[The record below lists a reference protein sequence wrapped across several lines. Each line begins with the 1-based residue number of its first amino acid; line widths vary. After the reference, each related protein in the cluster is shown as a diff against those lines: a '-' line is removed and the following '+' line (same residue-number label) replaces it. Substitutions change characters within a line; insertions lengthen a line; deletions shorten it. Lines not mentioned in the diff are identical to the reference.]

1 MKNNEYKSF
10 NEMNTR
16 EFLETVRYVPSKT
29 QQGDVY
35 TPNQPEANNLL
46 LALANCDKPEIFT
59 EAGDILVEANV
70 ANMVYENTMTGLG
83 QRMDKLLDKIRE
95 DETLAAKVK
104 EHSPMILELQ
114 PSSDVDIVN
123 PFVVI
128 GNLEK
133 QSD

>member
-1 MKNNEYKSF
+1 MKNNETKSF
-10 NEMNTR
+10 NEMTTR
-16 EFLETVRYVPSKT
+16 EFLESVRYVPSKT
-29 QQGDVY
+29 PQGNVY
-35 TPNQPEANNLL
+35 TPNEPEANNLL
-46 LALANCDKPEIFT
+46 LALAECDKPEIFT
-59 EAGDILVEANV
+59 EAGDIMVEANV